1 MTPPSSSHR
10 ASFEDEPSGRALATG
25 RNSGKTTSGIGL
37 HADAAGETPVLHEK
51 LAASAVA
58 SAHIAFFPQLR
69 PSREDCSEG
78 VMASG
83 PFHGG
88 QDTIPRVFHAHRPRS
103 WTSSHAFFPVGPCAV
118 PTGKKTPR
126 KPSRRSRNWTYG
138 QTKGLSTGI
147 CTKKGQRRTSFGG
160 PEGRLIPLP
169 GGPRGCRPWGQ
180 REARGIS
187 TGICTKKGHRRE
199 SMTFFRGDS
208 RIRTGDP
215 LLAKQVLYQLSYT
228 PEVVPGRR

>member
-1 MTPPSSSHR
+1 MIS
-10 ASFEDEPSGRALATG
+10 
-25 RNSGKTTSGIGL
+25 
-37 HADAAGETPVLHEK
+37 
-51 LAASAVA
+51 
-58 SAHIAFFPQLR
+58 
-69 PSREDCSEG
+69 
-78 VMASG
+78 
-83 PFHGG
+83 
-88 QDTIPRVFHAHRPRS
+88 RVFHAHRPSS

-138 QTKGLSTGI
+138 QTS
-147 CTKKGQRRTSFGG
+147 
-160 PEGRLIPLP
+160 
-169 GGPRGCRPWGQ
+169 PWGQ
-180 REARGIS
+180 REARGIN

-228 PEVVPGRR
+228 PGVVPGRR

>member
-25 RNSGKTTSGIGL
+25 RNCGKTTSGIGL

-69 PSREDCSEG
+69 PSREDCREG

-88 QDTIPRVFHAHRPRS
+88 QDMIPRVFHAHRPRS

-138 QTKGLSTGI
+138 QTRGL
-147 CTKKGQRRTSFGG
+147 
-160 PEGRLIPLP
+160 
-169 GGPRGCRPWGQ
+169 
-180 REARGIS
+180 S
-187 TGICTKKGHRRE
+187 TGICTKKGHRRQ
-199 SMTFFRGDS
+199 SFGGLRPTYPPSRGTKGVS
-208 RIRTGDP
+208 PLGAARSAGDKHRYLHEKRSP
-215 LLAKQVLYQLSYT
+215 TRVDDLFSW
-228 PEVVPGRR
+228 R

>member
-10 ASFEDEPSGRALATG
+10 ASFEDEPSGLALATG
-25 RNSGKTTSGIGL
+25 RNCGKTTSGIGL
-37 HADAAGETPVLHEK
+37 HADAARETPVLHEK
-51 LAASAVA
+51 FAASAVA

-88 QDTIPRVFHAHRPRS
+88 QDMIPRVFHAHRPRS
-103 WTSSHAFFPVGPCAV
+103 WTSSHAFFPVGPCAG

-138 QTKGLSTGI
+138 QTRASVRRPSADLSPFQGD
-147 CTKKGQRRTSFGG
+147 
-160 PEGRLIPLP
+160 
-169 GGPRGCRPWGQ
+169 PRGCRPWGQ
-180 REARGIS
+180 REARGID

-228 PEVVPGRR
+228 PEVVPGHR